1 MEEWHFFCNRK
12 YIVMMVRKQRGKVA
26 RAGTTGW
33 QRASPLD
40 NGFSA
45 TQPLP
50 IHQVPNER
58 EVFLKEFCQWDVETV
73 ESLGPLSSRLAS
85 SHHRCSSDGRREAQR
100 PSGILLGILLGIPS
114 KTSTAIHLLS
124 QILLI
129 IYALLSSFQGTWRG
143 GGGERT
149 AEDR

>member
-1 MEEWHFFCNRK
+1 M
-12 YIVMMVRKQRGKVA
+12 

-40 NGFSA
+40 NGFSV

-50 IHQVPNER
+50 IHRVPNER

-73 ESLGPLSSRLAS
+73 ESLGLLSSRVGVLP
-85 SHHRCSSDGRREAQR
+85 RCSSDGRREAKR
-100 PSGILLGILLGIPS
+100 PSGILLGIPS
-114 KTSTAIHLLS
+114 KTSTAIHSLS

-129 IYALLSSFQGTWRG
+129 IYAFLGSFQGTWRWGWG
-143 GGGERT
+143 GALQWT
-149 AEDR
+149 DKQLI

>member
-1 MEEWHFFCNRK
+1 
-12 YIVMMVRKQRGKVA
+12 MVRKTVGKVA

-40 NGFSA
+40 NGFSV

-58 EVFLKEFCQWDVETV
+58 EVFLKESCQWDVETV

-100 PSGILLGILLGIPS
+100 PSGILLGIPS

-124 QILLI
+124 QILRI

-143 GGGERT
+143 GGSALQRT
-149 AEDR
+149 DKQLI